1 VAGAGAAVD
10 VIVSIVVGAGVCV
23 VGGFCAILFWTMG
36 SCTGADDEAGA
47 GFKTCLTSSFLG
59 WEIVGGLEMGLGFVA
74 GVEGVATGAGAVDEE
89 AGGGLP
95 EPEPEPEPEEEEE
108 PPEQREEAS

>member
-1 VAGAGAAVD
+1 VDVAGAGAEVD

-23 VGGFCAILFWTMG
+23 VGAFCAILFWTMG

-47 GFKTCLTSSFLG
+47 GFKACLTSSFLG

-74 GVEGVATGAGAVDEE
+74 GVEGVANGAGGVEEE
-89 AGGGLP
+89 AGGLP
-95 EPEPEPEPEEEEE
+95 EPEPEEEE
-108 PPEQREEAS
+108 PEQREEAS

>member
-1 VAGAGAAVD
+1 MDVAGAGAAAD

-47 GFKTCLTSSFLG
+47 GFKACLTSSFLG

-74 GVEGVATGAGAVDEE
+74 GVATGAGAVEEE

-95 EPEPEPEPEEEEE
+95 EPEPEEEE

>member
-1 VAGAGAAVD
+1 MD